1 MRDALPSWSS
11 NKPAKTPDTAPP
23 EDSKPLSRARHSLRA
38 LLDDP
43 RVPDQV
49 RESLAADFQQVELML
64 NKLDQGQLHIAVFG
78 RVSVGKSALLN
89 ALLGHEEFRTSP
101 LHGETRDARAAAW
114 REVDAGGLYLID
126 TPGIDEID
134 GETRE
139 RLAHE
144 VAGRADL
151 VLFVCDGDLTQS
163 ELAALRRL
171 RAHQRPLLLVLNKA
185 DRYTREELVLLEQTL
200 AERVADILPAGHI
213 VTAAAKP
220 GERLYLQIDAEGN
233 EHELRRRPPVDI
245 ALLRERLWTIMAGE
259 GQTLAA
265 VNAGL
270 VAGELADQVGARLV
284 EVKREVADKLV
295 RGYCVTKGLLV
306 AINPVPVTDLFAAI
320 AVDVGM
326 IVHLSRLHESPLT
339 RAEAGS
345 LVRTIAMQMALL
357 MGTVWGVH
365 LLSSLLKTTSFGLS
379 TVLTASAQG
388 AVAYYSS
395 YVIGLAANRYFA
407 QGRSWGVGGP
417 KRMVQE
423 ILDDLDRD
431 SILAEARSEI
441 AARLRNAV

>member
-1 MRDALPSWSS
+1 M
-11 NKPAKTPDTAPP
+11 PA
-23 EDSKPLSRARHSLRA
+23 
-38 LLDDP
+38 
-43 RVPDQV
+43 QV
-49 RESLAADFQQVELML
+49 REALAEDFQQVELML
-64 NKLDQGQLHIAVFG
+64 DKLDQGQLHIAVFG

-89 ALLGHEEFRTSP
+89 ALLGHDEFHTSP

-134 GETRE
+134 GEARE
-139 RLAHE
+139 RLAHD

-163 ELAALRRL
+163 ELDALRRL
-171 RAHQRPLLLVLNKA
+171 RADQRPLLLVLNKA
-185 DRYTREELVLLEQTL
+185 DRYTRDELILLEQTL
-200 AERVADILPAGHI
+200 AERIADILPAGHI

-220 GERLYLQIDAEGN
+220 GERVYLQVDADGN
-233 EHELRRRPPVDI
+233 EHEVRRQAPVDI
-245 ALLRERLWTIMAGE
+245 ALLRERLWTIMEGE

-284 EVKREVADKLV
+284 AVKREVADKLV

-326 IVHLSRLHESPLT
+326 IVHLSRLYESPLT
-339 RAEAGS
+339 RAEAGA
-345 LVRTIAMQMALL
+345 LIRTIAMQMALL

-407 QGRSWGVGGP
+407 QGRSWGEGGP
-417 KRMVQE
+417 KQMVQD

-431 SILAEARSEI
+431 SILAEARAEI
-441 AARLRNAV
+441 TARLRQAV